1 MNWLDHIGGF
11 VFGQECMGC
20 GMASE
25 SLDPWLCP
33 CCRVELEKMSR
44 EPRFPNGDVFCLF
57 PMRPLTRNLIHALKY
72 KSIPGMATYLV
83 KRSCARAG
91 ESVAQEMSL
100 LPKPLYFAPIPLHPA
115 RLRERGYNQ
124 AEKIAGALASTCGG
138 KVWRLFRRRT
148 FVVSQTK
155 LSREGREWNVAG
167 AFEMVPQKKMPT
179 AGTVVIVDDV
189 FTTGATTAS
198 CLGALGKDF
207 PLPVRVCTLL
217 YDEPATAA
225 ADFAADNRMAWD
237 SL

>member
-1 MNWLDHIGGF
+1 MNWLESIGGF
-11 VFGQECMGC
+11 VFGSECLGC
-20 GMASE
+20 GKSSE

-33 CCRVELEKMSR
+33 VCREDVKRMSKA
-44 EPRFPNGDVFCLF
+44 PHFPNGDVFCLF

-83 KRSCARAG
+83 KRSSASQDG
-91 ESVAQEMSL
+91 VVAQELSL

-124 AEKIAGALASTCGG
+124 AEKIAGALASICGG
-138 KVWRLFRRRT
+138 KVWRLFRRKT

-167 AFEMVPQKKMPT
+167 AFEVVPQRAMP
-179 AGTVVIVDDV
+179 AGGTLIVVDDV
-189 FTTGATTAS
+189 YTTGATTMS

-207 PLPVRVCTLL
+207 PLPVKICTLL

-237 SL
+237 ET